1 MFEKELAYFIKEQSR
16 LVKKHKGKTLALK
29 NEAVVGVYETPLDA
43 YLAVKE
49 NGQLGS
55 VMLQVCSEGPSAY
68 TTSVA
73 TLGIIQS

>member
-16 LVKKHKGKTLALK
+16 LVKKHEGKTLALK
-29 NEAVVGVYETPLDA
+29 NEAVVGVYDTPLDA
-43 YLAVKE
+43 YLTVKE

-55 VMLQVCSEGPSAY
+55 VMLQVCSKGPSAY
-68 TTSVA
+68 TASVA